1 MKVLF
6 SQLSLFF
13 SKNYG
18 LKSRGQNNV
27 TEINKFCVKYA
38 ELNTATWKI
47 KYTLWFIHSIQSIF
61 IHTPPNS
68 YNSCL
73 KAFDILG

>member
-1 MKVLF
+1 MWQKKIN
-6 SQLSLFF
+6 SA
-13 SKNYG
+13 SKIA
-18 LKSRGQNNV
+18 LRLL
-27 TEINKFCVKYA
+27 KYA

-61 IHTPPNS
+61 IHTPPNP

>member
-27 TEINKFCVKYA
+27 TEINKFC
-38 ELNTATWKI
+38 I
-47 KYTLWFIHSIQSIF
+47 
-61 IHTPPNS
+61 
-68 YNSCL
+68 
-73 KAFDILG
+73 